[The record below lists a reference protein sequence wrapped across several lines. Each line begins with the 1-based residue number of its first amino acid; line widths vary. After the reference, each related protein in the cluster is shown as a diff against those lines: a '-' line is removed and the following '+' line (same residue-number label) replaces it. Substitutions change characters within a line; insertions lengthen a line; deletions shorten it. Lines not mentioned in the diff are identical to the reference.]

1 MSDPALAPVYLVGG
15 TDRGKVQRAL
25 ERLRDRFA
33 ADAVEQFDASACEPA
48 DVATACLQQGLFAE
62 HRLVIVE
69 GCDAWV
75 KPRRAGRLDPLLAY
89 VEQPSPATTLVVVI
103 DAPADPRKPVWGKDD
118 PLLKAVAKAGGKNA
132 ILLFEAPKS
141 AVFARQ
147 EAERLGVRLEPDA
160 MLRFTELV
168 GDNPEEITGEF
179 EKLAT
184 FANGAE
190 IDVAI
195 VETMVTARHDD
206 APWALLD
213 AITQRDRR
221 SAVRELT
228 KLFAGDM
235 EPHRVLPQI
244 TRHVELVRRTVE
256 LAEDGRPSKEALAK
270 QLGVA
275 PFRAQKMLVAVGHW
289 TPADAS
295 RAMSCMHEADAAMKG
310 MSRMP
315 PSLVLERAL
324 AESL

>member
-1 MSDPALAPVYLVGG
+1 MSETPLAPVYLLGG
-15 TDRGKVQRAL
+15 TDRGKVRRAL
-25 ERLRDRFA
+25 ERLKDRFG
-33 ADAVEQFDASACEPA
+33 ADAIEHFDASTCDPA
-48 DVATACLQQGLFAE
+48 DVANACLQQGLFVDQ
-62 HRLVIVE
+62 RLVVVE

-89 VEQPSPATTLVVVI
+89 VEKPSPSTTLVVVI
-103 DAPADPRKPVWGKDD
+103 DAPADARKPVWAKDD
-118 PLLKAVAKAGGKNA
+118 LLLKAIAKAGGKSA

-147 EAERLGVRLEPDA
+147 EADRLGVRLEPEA
-160 MLRFTELV
+160 MMRFTELV
-168 GDNPEEITGEF
+168 GDHPEEITGEF

-190 IDVAI
+190 IDVTI
-195 VETMVTARHDD
+195 VETMVRARHDD

-221 SAVRELT
+221 NAVRELT
-228 KLFAGDM
+228 KLLAGDV

-275 PFRAQKMLVAVGHW
+275 PFRAQKMLVAVGYW
-289 TPADAS
+289 TPGDAS
-295 RAMSCMHEADAAMKG
+295 RAMSRMHEADAAMKG

>member
-1 MSDPALAPVYLVGG
+1 MSDSALAPVYLLGG
-15 TDRGKVQRAL
+15 TDRGKVRRAM
-25 ERLRDRFA
+25 ERLKDRYGV
-33 ADAVEQFDASACEPA
+33 DAIEHFDAASCDPA
-48 DVATACLQQGLFAE
+48 DVVGACLQQGLFVDQ
-62 HRLVIVE
+62 RLVIVE

-89 VEQPSPATTLVVVI
+89 VEQASPSTTLAIVI
-103 DAPADPRKPVWGKDD
+103 DAPADPRKPVWPKDD
-118 PLLKAVAKAGGKNA
+118 PLFKAVAKVGGKNA

-147 EAERLGVRLEPDA
+147 EAERMGVRLEPEA
-160 MLRFTELV
+160 MMRFTELV

-179 EKLAT
+179 EKLST
-184 FANGAE
+184 FANGE
-190 IDVAI
+190 TIDVQI
-195 VETMVTARHDD
+195 VETMVAARHDD

-221 SAVRELT
+221 NAVRELT
-228 KLFAGDM
+228 RLLAADV

-256 LAEDGRPSKEALAK
+256 LAEDGRPTKESLAK
-270 QLGVA
+270 ALGVA
-275 PFRAQKMLVAVGHW
+275 PFRAQKMLVATGHW
-289 TPADAS
+289 TPMDAS
-295 RAMSCMHEADAAMKG
+295 RAMSRMHECDAAMKG

-315 PSLVLERAL
+315 PALVLERAL

>member
-1 MSDPALAPVYLVGG
+1 MSETALAPVYLLGG
-15 TDRGKVQRAL
+15 TDRGKVRRAL
-25 ERLRDRFA
+25 ERLKERFGV
-33 ADAVEQFDASACEPA
+33 DAIEHFDASACDPA
-48 DVATACLQQGLFAE
+48 DVANACQQQGLFVDQ
-62 HRLVIVE
+62 RLVIVE
-69 GCDAWV
+69 SCDAWV
-75 KPRRAGRLDPLLAY
+75 KPRRAGRLDPLIAY
-89 VEQPSPATTLVVVI
+89 VENASPSTTLVVVI
-103 DAPADPRKPVWGKDD
+103 DAPSDPKKPVWPKDD
-118 PLLKAVAKAGGKNA
+118 PLFKAVAKAGGKNA

-147 EAERLGVRLEPDA
+147 EAERMGVKLDPEA
-160 MLRFTELV
+160 MMRFTELV
-168 GDNPEEITGEF
+168 GDHPEEITGEF
-179 EKLAT
+179 EKLST
-184 FANGAE
+184 FANGE
-190 IDVAI
+190 QIDVTI
-195 VETMVTARHDD
+195 VETMVAARHDD

-228 KLFAGDM
+228 KLFAGDV

-289 TPADAS
+289 TPMDAS
-295 RAMSCMHEADAAMKG
+295 RAMSRMHEADAAMKG